1 MVKSIVINGGGNCS
15 SSSCKKSNIASGES
29 FEAYNSLRTAIRDKD
44 ETIDFKRLITEYKD
58 KLNLQDH
65 DGKTVLM
72 HAIEY
77 MPSIAEELIKKG
89 VDLNIQDKR
98 GRTALMHAIE
108 FGNKEVAEK
117 LIEKGANLDIQDEHK
132 NTALM
137 YAIKYMPEVAKELI
151 EKGANLDIQD
161 EHKNTALMYAIFIG
175 NKEVAKKLIEAEANL
190 NIQDTS
196 GRTALMDAIVIRD
209 IEVAKKLIEA
219 EADLNIQDT
228 SGRTALMH
236 AIING
241 EIEVAEKLIEAE
253 ADLNIQDTSGRTAL
267 MHAINK
273 PDIIKFIID
282 TVINHVNDVEYLH
295 SDTYVN
301 DFIVSNNLV
310 NEMRK
315 ETLDMDIK
323 RQFARPILAYTYSF
337 HKFGQV
343 MLDRINL
350 DRSENK
356 KSNYSYALGDPLSIV
371 HSFISP
377 EIYMYLKPDE
387 IEQVKNAYNYSNQNS
402 SVTKY
407 EMDDYIQR
415 IIAHDNS
422 KKSGGKKR
430 KTKKEKRGNK
440 SKESRKGKK
449 SRKERKSRKGKKNK
463 R

>member
-137 YAIKYMPEVAKELI
+137 YAI
-151 EKGANLDIQD
+151 
-161 EHKNTALMYAIFIG
+161 FIG

-219 EADLNIQDT
+219 EADLNIQYT

-387 IEQVKNAYNYSNQNS
+387 IEQIKNAYNYSNQNS

-449 SRKERKSRKGKKNK
+449 SRKERKSIKGKKNK

>member
-196 GRTALMDAIVIRD
+196 GRTALM
-209 IEVAKKLIEA
+209 
-219 EADLNIQDT
+219 
-228 SGRTALMH
+228 H

-387 IEQVKNAYNYSNQNS
+387 IEQIKNAYNYSNQNS

-449 SRKERKSRKGKKNK
+449 SRKERKSIKGKKNK

>member
-236 AIING
+236 AI
-241 EIEVAEKLIEAE
+241 
-253 ADLNIQDTSGRTAL
+253 
-267 MHAINK
+267 NK

-449 SRKERKSRKGKKNK
+449 SRKERKSIKGKKNK